1 MCWLLLIFYL
11 SVFAIGQSEKT
22 QKVNIIWKKLFGG
35 TQREIG
41 WSCLKTN
48 DNGFVVGGLTRSF
61 GAGEVDAYIIKTD
74 HRGKEQ
80 WSKTVGGTKADLVV
94 SIKLTSDN
102 GFIAGGYTTSYCSG
116 RRSFYLIRLD
126 SRGNVK
132 WEKSYCSKGDDRGL
146 CVIANKSKEFLICG
160 DRTISD
166 TKSNDVLLL
175 KTDDEGILLWERTF
189 GGKDLEVGTN
199 VIQTQD
205 NGYVIGGHTQSLDS
219 GNEDILLI
227 KTDSKGNQVWRKT
240 FGGPGKEFIHGTSG
254 LIQSSDGGLVICG
267 VTNSFGKGKD
277 DYYIIKT
284 SRQGE
289 TLWQTYF
296 GGINDDHPL
305 SIIEV
310 EDGDFLIAGYT
321 KSFGSSDRNSHI
333 LRIDSQGKEKW
344 SALLGGPEFNCA
356 LCLQAVNKDEYVIC
370 GETVN
375 NSKGERDAYLMKI
388 RK

>member
-1 MCWLLLIFYL
+1 
-11 SVFAIGQSEKT
+11 
-22 QKVNIIWKKLFGG
+22 
-35 TQREIG
+35 
-41 WSCLKTN
+41 
-48 DNGFVVGGLTRSF
+48 
-61 GAGEVDAYIIKTD
+61 
-74 HRGKEQ
+74 
-80 WSKTVGGTKADLVV
+80 
-94 SIKLTSDN
+94 
-102 GFIAGGYTTSYCSG
+102 
-116 RRSFYLIRLD
+116 
-126 SRGNVK
+126 
-132 WEKSYCSKGDDRGL
+132 
-146 CVIANKSKEFLICG
+146 
-160 DRTISD
+160 
-166 TKSNDVLLL
+166 
-175 KTDDEGILLWERTF
+175 
-189 GGKDLEVGTN
+189 
-199 VIQTQD
+199 
-205 NGYVIGGHTQSLDS
+205 
-219 GNEDILLI
+219 
-227 KTDSKGNQVWRKT
+227 VWRKT